1 MCAIHNLPPL
11 CPEFFIPIEDS
22 FLSLSPPQTLI
33 PVMKRTNFLSIGLWL
48 LLVLSSISADAG
60 STTIFD
66 GRTFSGWDGET
77 NHIWRIQDGYV
88 TGGILKTGVKENQF
102 LATQRNYTNFVLK
115 LKFRLVGTNGFVNS
129 GVQIRSQRVPNNTEM
144 AGYQCDLGDPSWWG
158 CVYDESRRNKVM
170 AQSDMKAINA
180 VLKRG
185 EWNDYL
191 IRAEGRRIRTY
202 LNGALGADYTEQD
215 TTLPQWG
222 KLGLQIH
229 GGGKSEAS
237 FKDIQIEELP

>member
-1 MCAIHNLPPL
+1 M
-11 CPEFFIPIEDS
+11 
-22 FLSLSPPQTLI
+22 TL
-33 PVMKRTNFLSIGLWL
+33 
-48 LLVLSSISADAG
+48 AEHE
-60 STTIFD
+60 
-66 GRTFSGWDGET
+66 SGEHQWDCRSKNEWAR
-77 NHIWRIQDGYV
+77 NA
-88 TGGILKTGVKENQF
+88 
-102 LATQRNYTNFVLK
+102 ATQRDYTNFVLR

-215 TTLPQWG
+215 ITLPQWG
-222 KLGLQIH
+222 KIGLQIH

-237 FKDIQIEELP
+237 FKEIRIEELP

>member
-1 MCAIHNLPPL
+1 
-11 CPEFFIPIEDS
+11 
-22 FLSLSPPQTLI
+22 
-33 PVMKRTNFLSIGLWL
+33 MKRTNFLTIGLWI
-48 LLVLSSISADAG
+48 LLVLNSISASAD

-88 TGGILKTGVKENQF
+88 TGGILKTGVPENQF
-102 LATQRNYTNFVLK
+102 LATQRDYTNFVLR

-215 TTLPQWG
+215 ITLPQWG
-222 KLGLQIH
+222 KIGLQIH

-237 FKDIQIEELP
+237 FKEIRIEELP